1 MIVLSYIAV
10 YLAVINLA
18 GFLSMALDKQKARRN
33 KWRIPE
39 ATLFLFAIFGGSA
52 GCLLGMRVFHH
63 KTQKP
68 KFYIGIPIILGV
80 QIVIL
85 AYFAFLAPLDFK
97 MM

>member
-18 GFLSMALDKQKARRN
+18 GFVSMALDKKKARRN

-39 ATLFLFAIFGGSA
+39 AALFLFAIFGGSA

-80 QIVIL
+80 QLLVL
-85 AYFAFLAPLDFK
+85 LYFAFLAPLNFRVL
-97 MM
+97 

>member
-52 GCLLGMRVFHH
+52 GCLLGMRIFHH

>member
-10 YLAVINLA
+10 YLFVINLA
-18 GFLSMALDKQKARRN
+18 GFLIMAFDKNKARRN

-39 ATLFLFAIFGGSA
+39 AALFLFAIFGGSI

-68 KFYIGIPIILGV
+68 RFYIGIPVILGIQLLV
-80 QIVIL
+80 L
-85 AYFAFLAPLDFK
+85 LYFAFLAPLYFRIL
-97 MM
+97 

>member
-52 GCLLGMRVFHH
+52 GCLLGMRIFHH
-63 KTQKP
+63 KTQIP

-85 AYFAFLAPLDFK
+85 AYFAFLAPLEFK

>member
-18 GFLSMALDKQKARRN
+18 GFMAMALDKRKARRN

-39 ATLFLFAIFGGSA
+39 ATLFLFAAFGGSA
-52 GCLLGMRVFHH
+52 GCLLGMRIFHH

-68 KFYIGIPIILGV
+68 KFYIGIPIILGIQV
-80 QIVIL
+80 VVL
-85 AYFAFLAPLDFK
+85 VYFAFLAPLNFRIL
-97 MM
+97 

>member
-1 MIVLSYIAV
+1 MIVLAYSAV

-18 GFLSMALDKQKARRN
+18 GFLSMALDKKKARRN

-39 ATLFLFAIFGGSA
+39 ATLFLFAIFGGSL

-80 QIVIL
+80 QLVVL
-85 AYFAFLAPLDFK
+85 AYFAFLAPLEFRIL
-97 MM
+97 

>member
-18 GFLSMALDKQKARRN
+18 GFLSMAVDKSKARRN

-39 ATLFLFAIFGGSA
+39 ATLFLFAVFGGSI

-68 KFYIGIPIILGV
+68 KFYIGIPVIFAV
-80 QIVIL
+80 QVVIVL
-85 AYFAFLAPLDFK
+85 YLLFLAPIDLRIL
-97 MM
+97 

>member
-18 GFLSMALDKQKARRN
+18 GFVSMALDKKKARRN

-39 ATLFLFAIFGGSA
+39 AALFLFAIFGGSA

-63 KTQKP
+63 KTKHW
-68 KFYIGIPIILGV
+68 
-80 QIVIL
+80 
-85 AYFAFLAPLDFK
+85 YFAWGFPVLLALQLLLCVWLCAK
-97 MM
+97 GGGA